1 MAQCKNTVNF
11 VVSLWCILYI
21 HYTVIHCSCVSK
33 QYDIFTHMLILI
45 DHACPDD
52 CKNLLLSSEVYRFL
66 QIDQIPYLNFL
77 VSPSVPTSV
86 PQASFVVT
94 PTVIGGRSSLS
105 VQWRPPS
112 SDLPVLEYT
121 VIVKVSSLVGGKG
134 RKETT
139 NSTSL
144 TVENLP
150 IGTTYTINVR
160 AKSAVGFGAKLR
172 RMVNTLDGEELVCCV
187 WHH

>member
-1 MAQCKNTVNF
+1 MMHKKYMHTTVLRCVQF
-11 VVSLWCILYI
+11 SADFLAEISGLWPP
-21 HYTVIHCSCVSK
+21 
-33 QYDIFTHMLILI
+33 
-45 DHACPDD
+45 A
-52 CKNLLLSSEVYRFL
+52 
-66 QIDQIPYLNFL
+66 
-77 VSPSVPTSV
+77 VPASV
-86 PQASFVVT
+86 PQASFMVT

-144 TVENLP
+144 TVENLT
-150 IGTTYTINVR
+150 IGTTYTISVK

-187 WHH
+187 WHLQTETSIPVLPK